1 MIRPRRG
8 IIGRMRELGRRL
20 LIGIAVAA
28 VAVMAVGYAFIFG
41 GIATPVRGDRA
52 TLDLPAEGDTAAT
65 ILDDGRPV
73 FIVNDPAVGV
83 WVFDAQGRQPTAALG
98 VLVAWCPTTRTFADV
113 TDGSAY
119 APNGELLS
127 GPAEGGLVAFA
138 SRPKPDDASRVI
150 VGSDTSVQ
158 GRANPTANPP
168 SATCADGWVTHAP
181 QPGEVFDPSVAVD
194 QEPPGWIWLEGALGI
209 GVDGTVRLCDP
220 GTDVLTCERS
230 ARVVGIDPAL
240 LRDDQSGRTEGQF
253 VGRVGDD
260 AIEGLIL
267 VPDLVEG
274 S

>member
-20 LIGIAVAA
+20 LIGMAVAA

-52 TLDLPAEGDTAAT
+52 ILDLPAEGEAAAT

-83 WVFDAQGRQPTAALG
+83 WVLDAEGRQPTAAVG
-98 VLVAWCPTTRTFADV
+98 VLVAWCPATRTFADV

-138 SRPKPDDASRVI
+138 SRRVADDASRVI

-158 GRANPTANPP
+158 GRAAPNGNPP

-209 GVDGTVRLCDP
+209 GDDGTVQLCDR
-220 GTDVLTCERS
+220 GTDALACERS
-230 ARVVGIDPAL
+230 AGVNGIDPAL
-240 LRDDQSGRTEGQF
+240 LRDDQSGPTEGQF
-253 VGRVGDD
+253 IGRVGDG

-267 VPDLVEG
+267 VPDLVEE